1 MITQQ
6 ELEEIGK
13 VLEHMDTFYN
23 EDGPQL
29 EKLDLVMGIKNY
41 TGERLL
47 GIVTFEPDYD
57 AGVDWV
63 FKPLEVYV
71 EDEGA

>member
-29 EKLDLVMGIKNY
+29 EKLDLVVVVKDY
-41 TGERLL
+41 TGERVL
-47 GIVTFEPDYD
+47 GLVAFEPDYD
-57 AGVDWV
+57 AGTDWV
-63 FKPLEVYV
+63 FKPIETPV
-71 EDEGA
+71 DA

>member
-29 EKLDLVMGIKNY
+29 EKLDLVMGI
-41 TGERLL
+41 
-47 GIVTFEPDYD
+47 TFEPDYD